1 MTTGERIKQ
10 ARTRAGM
17 TQKELAEKVGVKFS
31 AIHKYESGMVV
42 NLKRETIAALASALD
57 VSPAWLMCM
66 DDEQKESQSEDLI
79 NGDPLLTRIVEQAR
93 DNPRIRALFSLT
105 ADATPEDVEAA
116 IKIIEALKERG

>member
-1 MTTGERIKQ
+1 MTTGDRIKQ

-17 TQKELAEKVGVKFS
+17 TQKELAEKIGVKFS

-66 DDEQKESQSEDLI
+66 DDEQKESRSEDLI
-79 NGDPLLTRIVEQAR
+79 NGDPELTRIVEQAR
-93 DNPRIRALFSLT
+93 DNPRIRMLFSLT
-105 ADATPEDVEAA
+105 EDATPEDVEAA
-116 IKIIEALKERG
+116 IKIIQALKERG

>member
-1 MTTGERIKQ
+1 MTTGERIKL
-10 ARTRAGM
+10 ARKAAGL
-17 TQKELAEKVGVKFS
+17 TQTELAEKIGVKFS

-66 DDEQKESQSEDLI
+66 DDEQKQSRPEDLI